1 MYSYYFST
9 EYIFRATFPFILRQI
24 VYKLLKM
31 KKLTYLT
38 FSLFSIFSFAQEVS
52 TERVQTVL
60 ATLAS
65 DEMKGREIGT
75 AENDNAANYI
85 AKLFKENNLDFCTG
99 NSYLV
104 PFEYKGKTVY
114 NVCGVKKGK
123 TEKFL
128 GFSGHFDHIGTSNN
142 LKDNIYNGADD
153 DASGITTLVGIADY
167 FKNKKPEFSLVFM
180 AFNGEEKGMLG
191 SRAISKDENLNP
203 IYDKMTALFNFEMVA
218 TESAFGKNALFMTGD
233 EFSDLDE
240 LFNKNA
246 ANGLKINPDPY
257 ASEQL
262 FYRSDN
268 VSFVKKKII
277 AHSFSTVDMTKATHY
292 HHENDDVNVVDFE
305 NLTTIINN
313 FGKTLDKLS
322 PKNFEP
328 KYNDKVK
335 F

>member
-1 MYSYYFST
+1 
-9 EYIFRATFPFILRQI
+9 
-24 VYKLLKM
+24 M
-31 KKLTYLT
+31 KKLTYFTLT
-38 FSLFSIFSFAQEVS
+38 LFSFFSFAQEVS
-52 TERVQTVL
+52 QERIKSVL
-60 ATLAS
+60 STLAS

-75 AENDNAANYI
+75 QENDNAANYI
-85 AKLFKENNLDFCTG
+85 AKLFKENNLDYCTG

-104 PFEYKGKTVY
+104 PFDYKGKTAY
-114 NVCGVKKGK
+114 NVCGIKKGK
-123 TEKFL
+123 TDKYL
-128 GFSGHFDHIGTSNN
+128 GFSGHFDHIGTSDNP
-142 LKDNIYNGADD
+142 KDNIYNGADD

-167 FKNKKPEFSLVFM
+167 FKNKKPEFSMVFM

-191 SRAISKDENLNP
+191 SRAISTDKNLDN
-203 IYDKMTALFNFEMVA
+203 IYNNMTALFNFEMVA

-246 ANGLKINPDPY
+246 VNGLKVNPDPY
-257 ASEQL
+257 AAQQL

-292 HHENDDVNVVDFE
+292 HHENDDINIVDFA
-305 NLTTIINN
+305 NLTQIINN

-322 PKNFEP
+322 PKNFAP

>member
-1 MYSYYFST
+1 
-9 EYIFRATFPFILRQI
+9 
-24 VYKLLKM
+24 M

-38 FSLFSIFSFAQEVS
+38 LTLFSVFSFAQEVPQ
-52 TERVQTVL
+52 ERIKTVL
-60 ATLAS
+60 STLAS

-75 AENDNAANYI
+75 QENDNAANYI
-85 AKLFKENNLDFCTG
+85 AKLFKENNLDYCTG

-104 PFEYKGKTVY
+104 PFDYKGKTAY
-114 NVCGVKKGK
+114 NVCGIKKGK
-123 TEKFL
+123 TDKYL
-128 GFSGHFDHIGTSNN
+128 GFSGHFDHIGTSNSP
-142 LKDNIYNGADD
+142 KDNIYNGADD

-167 FKNKKPEFSLVFM
+167 FKNKKPEFSMVFM

-191 SRAISKDENLNP
+191 SRAISTDKNLDN
-203 IYDKMTALFNFEMVA
+203 IYNNMTALFNFEMVA

-246 ANGLKINPDPY
+246 VNGLKVNPDPY
-257 ASEQL
+257 AAQQL

-292 HHENDDVNVVDFE
+292 HHENDDVNVVDFA
-305 NLTTIINN
+305 NLTQIINN
-313 FGKTLDKLS
+313 FGKTLDRLS
-322 PKNFEP
+322 PKNFAP

>member
-1 MYSYYFST
+1 
-9 EYIFRATFPFILRQI
+9 
-24 VYKLLKM
+24 M

-38 FSLFSIFSFAQEVS
+38 LTLFSVFSFAQEVPQ
-52 TERVQTVL
+52 ERIKTVL
-60 ATLAS
+60 STLAS

-75 AENDNAANYI
+75 QENDNAANYI
-85 AKLFKENNLDFCTG
+85 AKLFKENNLDYCTG

-104 PFEYKGKTVY
+104 PFDYKGKTAY
-114 NVCGVKKGK
+114 NVCGIKKGK
-123 TEKFL
+123 TDKYL
-128 GFSGHFDHIGTSNN
+128 GFSGHFDHIGTSNSP
-142 LKDNIYNGADD
+142 KDNIYNGADD

-167 FKNKKPEFSLVFM
+167 FKNKKPEFSMVFM

-191 SRAISKDENLNP
+191 SRAISTDKNLDN
-203 IYDKMTALFNFEMVA
+203 IYNNMTALFNFEMVA

-246 ANGLKINPDPY
+246 VNGLKVNPDPY
-257 ASEQL
+257 AAQQL

-292 HHENDDVNVVDFE
+292 HHENDDVNVVDFA
-305 NLTTIINN
+305 NLTQIINN

-322 PKNFEP
+322 PKNFAP

>member
-1 MYSYYFST
+1 
-9 EYIFRATFPFILRQI
+9 
-24 VYKLLKM
+24 M

-38 FSLFSIFSFAQEVS
+38 LSFFSILTFAQEVS
-52 TERVQTVL
+52 KERIHTVL
-60 ATLAS
+60 STLAS

-75 AENDNAANYI
+75 AENENAANYI
-85 AKLFKENNLDFCTG
+85 ATLFKENNLAYCTG

-104 PFEYKGKTVY
+104 PFDYKGKTVY

-123 TEKFL
+123 TDQYL
-128 GFSGHFDHIGTSNN
+128 GFSGHFDHIGTKSGSG
-142 LKDNIYNGADD
+142 DTIYNGADD
-153 DASGITTLVGIADY
+153 DASGIATLVGIADY
-167 FKNKKPEFSLVFM
+167 FKNKKPEFSMAFM

-191 SRAISKDENLNP
+191 STAISQDQGLDK
-203 IYDKMTALFNFEMVA
+203 IYNKMTALFNFEMVA
-218 TESAFGKNALFMTGD
+218 TESQFGKNAVFITGD

-246 ANGLKINPDPY
+246 VNGLTIHPDPY
-257 ASEQL
+257 AAEQL

-277 AHSFSTVDMTKATHY
+277 AHSISTADMTKIKHY
-292 HHENDDVNVVDFE
+292 HQVNDDISVVDFD
-305 NLTTIINN
+305 NMTQIINN

-322 PKNFEP
+322 PKNFAP
-328 KYNDKVK
+328 KYTDQVK

>member
-1 MYSYYFST
+1 MSSYYFST

-104 PFEYKGKTVY
+104 PFEYKGKTAY

-142 LKDNIYNGADD
+142 PKDNIYNGADD

-313 FGKTLDKLS
+313 FGKTLEKLS